1 MLKLTVFEF
10 IFRTLP
16 EAFIFVFASYLF
28 ANQKINI
35 KKYIISSIMVA
46 ISIFL
51 IRMLPINYGVHTILN
66 IITQTLILNSIN
78 KIDIIPAVKS
88 ALVTT
93 ICLFITELLNMV
105 ALNIIYG
112 NQLNEILSNPILK
125 TIYGLPSL
133 GVFLI
138 IVICYYYFKKGK
150 NKYVKD

>member
-1 MLKLTVFEF
+1 MLKLSAFEF

-16 EAFIFVFASYLF
+16 EAFIFIFASYLF
-28 ANQKINI
+28 ANQKINT
-35 KKYIISSIMVA
+35 KKYILSSIMVA

-93 ICLFITELLNMV
+93 ICLFIIELLNMV

-112 NQLNEILSNPILK
+112 NQLNEILSNPMLK

-133 GVFLI
+133 AAFLI

-150 NKYVKD
+150 NEYVKD